1 MSKHKSKKR
10 ISKKRVQRRVQKM
23 KELTAEDLLMN
34 PVLLQ
39 SPQFRALPLE
49 KQFQLVA
56 QLKQLRMMTQRPIHD
71 AQLRMM
77 GAGVG
82 GGGGADSS
90 MYHKLNDILNRNTYQ
105 ENINAQLK
113 AQYNAEL
120 EKQKQLHE
128 AQSQLK
134 KEQKRKEK
142 EIKAQVEM
150 KKVEEAFDEINK
162 EEANNS
168 LKDLK
173 AQYEQA
179 KKDLRADKIHDLLV
193 QIEFMRAN
201 LQELNTTPKTPRTAE
216 IQPKATPKTPRKP
229 RVKRV
234 MMTQTDNDIMNQ
246 QNFLT
251 TMKEEKEDREEILQ
265 NQRNAYANAGQFD
278 KVEKIEKDIIN
289 TQDEI
294 ENINTTIIAD
304 TDFTE
309 INSSK
314 MEPSKVEPSD
324 IDINKEHEIP
334 SQFQLNENE
343 KKGIN
348 LEVHL
353 QNQKQTFEEQA
364 RQQEELNKQKQKNQR
379 DAELMIAQN
388 SNSSPKS
395 TNSQIILQQQIN
407 EALNEFNGNVEQ
419 IKKSPSYGVEL
430 NTNWIT
436 EITELIKNS
445 QSFQE
450 LNGNRDSANLGFQQ
464 LLATRRECEAK
475 QKTQLAAQSAIIQ
488 TTNTI
493 PDTSEG
499 IYTLEKQKQEYFE
512 KFKKSIPKLPFR
524 LHDSFSE
531 YVIHSLR
538 KAKTF
543 EELDSIWNM
552 VQIELE
558 GKLKEYEEKQRI
570 SKSQS
575 DLLDKSQL
583 QLERAYNLVP
593 STINSQSILIET
605 KNQALDMLEEVM
617 KCAPNPNQDY
627 RAKMNDK
634 ITKAKTQNEVEMYIK
649 KLTKD
654 KELCVNFWP
663 HYLEELENGKK
674 PLRQLVQNNILRRYQ
689 KGLVY
694 YIDRARFKEE
704 LKVIE
709 RMINARMALLTVD
722 PNNLFSVDYHGIF
735 RDGIRQLNSMA
746 NQKMPIGT
754 KLLRDIDIDTQQLS
768 PCLDW
773 ILSPH

>member
-150 KKVEEAFDEINK
+150 KKVEEAFDELNK

-251 TMKEEKEDREEILQ
+251 TVKEEKEDREEILQ
-265 NQRNAYANAGQFD
+265 NQRNAYASAGQFD
-278 KVEKIEKDIIN
+278 KVEKNRERY
-289 TQDEI
+289 
-294 ENINTTIIAD
+294 
-304 TDFTE
+304 
-309 INSSK
+309 
-314 MEPSKVEPSD
+314 
-324 IDINKEHEIP
+324 
-334 SQFQLNENE
+334 
-343 KKGIN
+343 
-348 LEVHL
+348 
-353 QNQKQTFEEQA
+353 NQH
-364 RQQEELNKQKQKNQR
+364 
-379 DAELMIAQN
+379 
-388 SNSSPKS
+388 P
-395 TNSQIILQQQIN
+395 
-407 EALNEFNGNVEQ
+407 G
-419 IKKSPSYGVEL
+419 
-430 NTNWIT
+430 
-436 EITELIKNS
+436 
-445 QSFQE
+445 
-450 LNGNRDSANLGFQQ
+450 
-464 LLATRRECEAK
+464 
-475 QKTQLAAQSAIIQ
+475 
-488 TTNTI
+488 
-493 PDTSEG
+493 
-499 IYTLEKQKQEYFE
+499 
-512 KFKKSIPKLPFR
+512 
-524 LHDSFSE
+524 
-531 YVIHSLR
+531 
-538 KAKTF
+538 
-543 EELDSIWNM
+543 
-552 VQIELE
+552 
-558 GKLKEYEEKQRI
+558 
-570 SKSQS
+570 
-575 DLLDKSQL
+575 
-583 QLERAYNLVP
+583 
-593 STINSQSILIET
+593 
-605 KNQALDMLEEVM
+605 
-617 KCAPNPNQDY
+617 
-627 RAKMNDK
+627 
-634 ITKAKTQNEVEMYIK
+634 
-649 KLTKD
+649 
-654 KELCVNFWP
+654 
-663 HYLEELENGKK
+663 
-674 PLRQLVQNNILRRYQ
+674 
-689 KGLVY
+689 
-694 YIDRARFKEE
+694 
-704 LKVIE
+704 
-709 RMINARMALLTVD
+709 
-722 PNNLFSVDYHGIF
+722 
-735 RDGIRQLNSMA
+735 
-746 NQKMPIGT
+746 
-754 KLLRDIDIDTQQLS
+754 
-768 PCLDW
+768 
-773 ILSPH
+773 